1 MSGSFVTPRV
11 CDSDRGLEMVR
22 GCARWLVVCLFVLL
36 SITSAHAMPASSE
49 TGAVRLPGHVL
60 PALAKAT
67 LVPSKPESDALPI
80 TLTIVLKRDDQT
92 GFDRYL
98 HEIYD
103 PHSKYF
109 HHYLSQDQ
117 IADRF
122 GPSQQDYFS
131 VLDYMR
137 ANRFELVQRID
148 QSADAH
154 GPRKTHRCRTRL
166 RDPNCRL
173 PDRQRCILCKSGG
186 AEVTR
191 RIGCPRPDDHGSHQP
206 RPTPSRGKGDCAM
219 PSARSSEASALLQVG

>member
-1 MSGSFVTPRV
+1 
-11 CDSDRGLEMVR
+11 
-22 GCARWLVVCLFVLL
+22 
-36 SITSAHAMPASSE
+36 MPASSE

-109 HHYLSQDQ
+109 HRYLSQDQ

-137 ANRFELVQRID
+137 ANRFELVRGSANRLTLTVRGRRID
-148 QSADAH
+148 AERVFGDA
-154 GPRKTHRCRTRL
+154 
-166 RDPNCRL
+166 NCRL
-173 PDRQRCILCKSGG
+173 PDRQRYILCESDG
-186 AEVTR
+186 APVTR
-191 RIGCPRPDDHGSHQP
+191 GIGCPRPDDHGSVQP
-206 RPTPSRGKGDCAM
+206 RATSSRDKGDPPCHLRDNRRLLHSCRWVEPDEAGRM
-219 PSARSSEASALLQVG
+219 PRRFGSWK

>member
-1 MSGSFVTPRV
+1 MF
-11 CDSDRGLEMVR
+11 R
-22 GCARWLVVCLFVLL
+22 GCARWLVVCLFVLF

-109 HHYLSQDQ
+109 HRYLSQDQ

-137 ANRFELVQRID
+137 ANGLELVRGSANRLTLTVRGRRID
-148 QSADAH
+148 AERVS
-154 GPRKTHRCRTRL
+154 G
-166 RDPNCRL
+166 DPNCRL
-173 PDRQRCILCKSGG
+173 PDRQRYILCKSGG
-186 AEVTR
+186 ARGYPQDWLPASR
-191 RIGCPRPDDHGSHQP
+191 RSLGCLI
-206 RPTPSRGKGDCAM
+206 SRD
-219 PSARSSEASALLQVG
+219 PIVR

>member
-1 MSGSFVTPRV
+1 MFG
-11 CDSDRGLEMVR
+11 
-22 GCARWLVVCLFVLL
+22 GCARWLVVCLFVLF

-49 TGAVRLPGHVL
+49 TGAVGLPGHVL

-67 LVPSKPESDALPI
+67 LVPSKPESDAQPI

-98 HEIYD
+98 REIYD

-109 HHYLSQDQ
+109 HRYLAQDQ

-137 ANRFELVQRID
+137 ANRFELVRGSANRLTLTVRGRRID
-148 QSADAH
+148 AERALATRIADY
-154 GPRKTHRCRTRL
+154 
-166 RDPNCRL
+166 
-173 PDRQRCILCKSGG
+173 
-186 AEVTR
+186 
-191 RIGCPRPDDHGSHQP
+191 RIGNDTFYANQEEPKLPAGLAARVLTITGLSNLARPH
-206 RPTPSRGKGDCAM
+206 RATKAI
-219 PSARSSEASALLQVG
+219 

>member
-1 MSGSFVTPRV
+1 
-11 CDSDRGLEMVR
+11 
-22 GCARWLVVCLFVLL
+22 
-36 SITSAHAMPASSE
+36 MPASSE

-109 HHYLSQDQ
+109 HRYLSQDQ

-137 ANRFELVQRID
+137 ANGLELVRGSANRLTLTVRGRRID
-148 QSADAH
+148 AERALATRIADY
-154 GPRKTHRCRTRL
+154 
-166 RDPNCRL
+166 
-173 PDRQRCILCKSGG
+173 
-186 AEVTR
+186 
-191 RIGCPRPDDHGSHQP
+191 RIGNDTFYANQTEPQLPAGLAARVQTITGLSNLARPHRATKAIRHAICAIIGGFCTLAGQLNQTKLDEVPRRFGSW
-206 RPTPSRGKGDCAM
+206 K
-219 PSARSSEASALLQVG
+219 